1 MRNAIIFGIAILLLI
16 FPFQANSMP
25 RIISNIETEFGN
37 YIPYI
42 SDVNPAVKPYIIDPN
57 LSNISNLDAFQFT
70 ETEKKL
76 LVKNGFVARPSN
88 FKQVYDIYNYC
99 QKHNIPI
106 FVTTDSL
113 LHVYHI
119 LYDYTLRIIESREF
133 FDDLG
138 NLNAVML
145 KQAISQYESANTSL
159 AKSAAQKNIAFFAV
173 ASVLLN
179 PKVPIPSVV
188 KDIVN
193 AELNLINS
201 HAGFFKSPI
210 FGYEEDYSQYV
221 PRGHY
226 TRSEKLERFFRSMM
240 WYGRISFRIT
250 PREGEEKGMMETLQ
264 AILITSAMKSAEI
277 NGEPAISTWDRIYA
291 PTVFFVGKAD
301 DLTIYE
307 YMELMANIYGSNFGV
322 LLPDELADQN
332 KIKEFIKVAK
342 ELRSPMISSSWVWE
356 GENIEDV
363 TKGFRFMGQRF
374 IPDSYMFQNLVI
386 DAVSGRAFPKGL
398 DIMAIMGSER
408 AFDILVNIYRE
419 DRYGG
424 YIDQIKKLRSHFAKM
439 SDEVWAQNLY
449 WNWLYVLMPLLY
461 PKTNGYPI
469 FMQNQAWLD
478 KELNASLGSWAELR
492 HDTILYAK
500 QSYTKV
506 TSMPTTGPRL
516 TKGYVEPNPE
526 LYARLA
532 ALARFTINGLS
543 GRGLLLPEFA
553 DKFIKLE
560 ELLLSL
566 KEISELELTNQSLTL
581 DQYGIIVN
589 IGNTLESITRFPP
602 EIANEIENQEDK
614 EMAVIADV
622 HTDPNSGRV
631 FEVGVGY
638 PHNIFVVVPVDDE
651 LRIAQGGIF
660 SYYEFT
666 QPMNN
671 RLTDEQWQKMLSTA
685 PPDLQIWVESFIDLS
700 TIPKNTSFINF
711 EGEMGWHPTEIH
723 VIIKPEIVNIG
734 DKIEIH
740 ADVFGNIDSPPKVT
754 IKQENTIFEK
764 NMTDESGYYYA
775 IIDTKNLKPGN
786 IKLTVNAKIEEE
798 EFVYDKEIILTQ
810 ASAVEISDNSSLEL
824 KKTPLKNRVY
834 MSYPNPFNPEV
845 WIPYELS
852 QDVNVTIEIYNTIG
866 QLIRTLDL
874 GYKYSGKYLS
884 ANKAAYWDGR
894 NSNGEYVSSGIYF
907 YKFKAGDF
915 IATGKMIALK

>member
-1 MRNAIIFGIAILLLI
+1 MRSAIIFSIAILLLI
-16 FPFQANSMP
+16 LPFQVNSMP
-25 RIISNIETEFGN
+25 KIMSHIETEFGT
-37 YIPYI
+37 YEPYI
-42 SDVNPAVKPYIIDPN
+42 SDVQPSIKPYTIAPN
-57 LSNISNLDAFQFT
+57 LSNVSNLNKFQFT
-70 ETEKKL
+70 ETEKKML
-76 LVKNGFVARPSN
+76 AKNGFSASPSN

-133 FDDLG
+133 FNDLE
-138 NLNAVML
+138 NLNADML
-145 KQAISQYESANTSL
+145 KQSISQLESAKTAF
-159 AKSAAQKNIAFFAV
+159 AKSAAQKNIAFFSV

-179 PKVPIPSVV
+179 PKVTVPSIV

-193 AELNLINS
+193 AELSLIDN
-201 HAGFFKSPI
+201 HAGFSESPI

-264 AILITSAMKSAEI
+264 AILITSAMKNARI

-307 YMELMANIYGSNFGV
+307 YTELMADVYGNDFGS
-322 LLPDELADQN
+322 LSPDELANQD
-332 KIKEFIKVAK
+332 KIREFIKSAK
-342 ELRSPMISSSWVWE
+342 KLRSPMISSSWVWE

-374 IPDSYMFQNLVI
+374 IPDSYMFQQLVI
-386 DAVSGRAFPKGL
+386 DAVSGRAIPKGL

-408 AFDILVNIYRE
+408 AFDILVNVYKE

-424 YIDQIKKLRSHFAKM
+424 YVDQIKKLRSYFAKM
-439 SDEVWAQNLY
+439 DDEVWAQNLY

-461 PKTNGYPI
+461 PKTNGYPV
-469 FMQNQAWLD
+469 FMQNPAWLD
-478 KELNASLGSWAELR
+478 KDLNTALGSWAELR

-506 TSMPTTGPRL
+506 TSMPTGPQL

-532 ALARFTINGLS
+532 ALVKFTMNGLS
-543 GRGLLLPEFA
+543 RRGLLLPEFA
-553 DKFIKLE
+553 DKFVQLE

-566 KEISELELTNQSLTL
+566 KEISELELTNQPLTR

-589 IGNTLESITRFPP
+589 IGNTLESITKFPP
-602 EIANEIENQEDK
+602 EIAGEIENQEDK
-614 EMAVIADV
+614 EMAIIADV
-622 HTDPNSGRV
+622 HTDPNSGSV
-631 FEVGVGY
+631 LEVGVGY
-638 PHNIFVVVPVDDE
+638 PHNIFVIVPIDGE

-666 QPMNN
+666 QPMDN
-671 RLTDEQWQKMLSTA
+671 RLTDGQWQKILSTN

-700 TIPKNTSFINF
+700 AIKKVTSFINF
-711 EGEMGWHPTEIH
+711 ESEMGWHPVEIH
-723 VIIKPEIVNIG
+723 VIIKPEVANIG
-734 DKIEIH
+734 DKIEVR
-740 ADVFGNIDSPPKVT
+740 ADIFGNIDSPPKVT
-754 IKQENTIFEK
+754 VKQGDTILEK
-764 NMTDESGYYYA
+764 DMIDESGYYYA

-786 IKLTVNAKIEEE
+786 TKLTVNAKIGEE
-798 EFVYDKEIILTQ
+798 EFVYNKEITITQ
-810 ASAVEISDNSSLEL
+810 ASAVEINNDVALES

-852 QDVNVTIEIYNTIG
+852 QNANVTIEIYNALG

-884 ANKAAYWDGR
+884 VNKAAHWDGR

-907 YKFKAGDF
+907 YKLKAGDF
-915 IATGKMIALK
+915 VVAGKMIALK